1 MVLQELCPCYEND
14 TFPEAEAPPEHVCNI
29 CSVDEKESRLFSP
42 MLQHSLKSE
51 AGAHLY
57 NEPLITHVI
66 CIILQILFLM

>member
-14 TFPEAEAPPEHVCNI
+14 TFPEAEAPPGHVEYLQC
-29 CSVDEKESRLFSP
+29 VDEKESRLFSLMP
-42 MLQHSLKSE
+42 QHSLTSE

-66 CIILQILFLM
+66 CIILLFCF